1 MEDYIKSKT
10 KIKEDNVLN
19 LFYELYFLF
28 KYITLISTSNITIQ
42 NLQDLK
48 QYFDSKQYKLI
59 QLNDAIVTLKENLSI
74 NSILYFYEL
83 VESKVFKKFTKNI
96 EKKIKKSKINM
107 DENTITN
114 IENILN
120 DNKKI
125 INRDT
130 AISAM
135 IKYVL
140 RNVKGKNEDN
150 YLFDFENLKQKD
162 LWDNIETKEFN
173 KEFENLVKIDNNEKN
188 VVKYLYSKIYSIDL
202 INENGEE
209 ESSSSSEEE
218 KENKLW

>member
-1 MEDYIKSKT
+1 MEDYIKTKT

-28 KYITLISTSNITIQ
+28 KYITLISPSNITIQ

-83 VESKVFKKFTKNI
+83 VESKVFIKFTKNI
-96 EKKIKKSKINM
+96 EEKIKKSKINM

-162 LWDNIETKEFN
+162 LWDNFETKEFDE
-173 KEFENLVKIDNNEKN
+173 EFENLVKLDNNEKN
-188 VVKYLYSKIYSIDL
+188 VVKYLYSKIYGIDL
-202 INENGEE
+202 MNENGEE
-209 ESSSSSEEE
+209 ESLSGSEEE
-218 KENKLW
+218 NENGLL